1 MQTSVEGAAAYLDAS
16 ALVKLVV
23 PEPQSAA
30 LAAYV
35 ESRSPLSSCALART
49 EVVRA
54 VRRHGAEHA
63 RTARA
68 LLDEIDLVQ
77 LDDELLDL
85 AGELDGPLRSLDAIH
100 LAAALELGDALEAVV
115 TYDGQMKR
123 AAEALGLRVVAP
135 A

>member
-1 MQTSVEGAAAYLDAS
+1 VYLDAS

-23 PEPQSAA
+23 PESQSAA

-35 ESRSPLSSCALART
+35 ERRSPLSSCALARV

-54 VRRHGAEHA
+54 VSPHGEEPV
-63 RTARA
+63 RTARE
-68 LLDEIDLVQ
+68 LLDEIDLIQ

-85 AGELDGPLRSLDAIH
+85 AAELQGPLRSLDAIH

-115 TYDGQMKR
+115 TYDGQMTR
-123 AAEALGLRVVAP
+123 AAEVLGLTVVAP
-135 A
+135 V

>member
-1 MQTSVEGAAAYLDAS
+1 MYLDAS

-23 PEPQSAA
+23 PESQSAA

-35 ESRSPLSSCALART
+35 ERRSPLSSCALARV

-54 VRRHGAEHA
+54 VSPHGEEPV
-63 RTARA
+63 RTARE
-68 LLDEIDLVQ
+68 LLDEIDLIQ

-85 AGELDGPLRSLDAIH
+85 AAELQGPLRSLDAIH

-115 TYDGQMKR
+115 TYDGQMTR
-123 AAEALGLRVVAP
+123 AAEVLGLMVVAP
-135 A
+135 V

>member
-1 MQTSVEGAAAYLDAS
+1 MYLDAS

-23 PEPQSAA
+23 PESQSAA

-35 ESRSPLSSCALART
+35 ERRSPLSSCALARV

-54 VRRHGAEHA
+54 VSPHGEEPV
-63 RTARA
+63 RTARE
-68 LLDEIDLVQ
+68 LLDEIDLIQ

-85 AGELDGPLRSLDAIH
+85 AAELQGPLRSLDAIH

-115 TYDGQMKR
+115 TYDGQMTR
-123 AAEALGLRVVAP
+123 AAEVLGLTVVAP
-135 A
+135 V

>member
-1 MQTSVEGAAAYLDAS
+1 VYLDAS

-23 PEPQSAA
+23 PESQSAA

-35 ESRSPLSSCALART
+35 ERRSPLSSCALARV

-54 VRRHGAEHA
+54 VSPHGEEPV
-63 RTARA
+63 RTARE
-68 LLDEIDLVQ
+68 LLDEIDLIQ

-85 AGELDGPLRSLDAIH
+85 AAELQGPLRSLDAIH

-115 TYDGQMKR
+115 TYDGQMTR
-123 AAEALGLRVVAP
+123 AAEVLGLMVVAP
-135 A
+135 V